1 MRIVPYLLASRVLLA
16 PMAGVTDRPFRE
28 VCRRLGAGLAAEM
41 PIDTLTGMAE
51 SHPGW
56 RSDKER
62 AHVLG
67 QFKEARDI
75 FVTRAAE
82 AK

>member
-1 MRIVPYLLASRVLLA
+1 
-16 PMAGVTDRPFRE
+16 
-28 VCRRLGAGLAAEM
+28 
-41 PIDTLTGMAE
+41 MAE
-51 SHPGW
+51 KHPGW
-56 RSDKER
+56 RSDKEK

-75 FVTRAAE
+75 FVARGAE